1 MAFAICRPRHP
12 GSPIGPRTPASPA
25 ASNPNRGRR
34 LPLAALP
41 DSNWTSLV
49 ESEVNF
55 AVTAAPRIDDYPRRR
70 SQKSVAAFS
79 DFECRFSGPG
89 TPKIPTGLK
98 LGLTGKRVNTER
110 NLRRTVLRNGLIVL
124 TERMD
129 HLRSVAMG
137 VWIKSG
143 SRCEPAETNGI
154 SHFVEHMLFKGT
166 RSRSA
171 QLIAR
176 EMDSIGG
183 NLDAFTGKET
193 ICFNVKSLAD
203 HVPIAL
209 DILSDLVLN
218 PVFASPDIERERGVI
233 LEEIKIDEDNPDV
246 LVHELFTQS
255 FWKGHPLGKPILG
268 TTETVGRLAQNH
280 LFDYHAGRFH
290 AGNMIFSAAGNLDHD
305 HFVDAVSGKF
315 SALAGGEAPAELPAP
330 AASARI
336 ILRNK
341 KALEQVQICLGVPAP
356 PITDE
361 NRYVAL
367 VLNTVLGGGMS
378 SRLFQ
383 TIREER
389 GMAYSIY
396 SDLSPY
402 RDTGTLCVYAGTAA
416 SKALEVVDLIL
427 AEFRNLKEVELPE
440 DELTRAK
447 DQLKGNILLGLESS
461 NSRMANL
468 ARQEM
473 YFRQFFTVD
482 EVIARIDQVD
492 AAQVQAMAHRLFDPA
507 RIAVTLLGRLD
518 GVKLNR
524 TRLEC

>member
-1 MAFAICRPRHP
+1 MNGLCRVRGHCWAQNRAFPVRVQPRYQALHP
-12 GSPIGPRTPASPA
+12 
-25 ASNPNRGRR
+25 
-34 LPLAALP
+34 LPLAGNVRRFAAATCV
-41 DSNWTSLV
+41 STS
-49 ESEVNF
+49 
-55 AVTAAPRIDDYPRRR
+55 
-70 SQKSVAAFS
+70 
-79 DFECRFSGPG
+79 C
-89 TPKIPTGLK
+89 PTIVYDWK
-98 LGLTGKRVNTER
+98 TVNTER
-110 NLRRTVLRNGLIVL
+110 NLRRTVLPNGLIVL

-166 RSRSA
+166 KSRSA
-171 QLIAR
+171 LSIAR

-193 ICFNVKSLAD
+193 ICFNVKSLSD
-203 HVPIAL
+203 HVPVAL
-209 DILSDLVLN
+209 DVLADLVLN
-218 PVFASPDIERERGVI
+218 PVFAVPDIERERGVI

-268 TTETVGRLAQNH
+268 TTETVGRLAQDH
-280 LFDYHAGRFH
+280 LFDYHGNRFH
-290 AGNMIFSAAGNLDHD
+290 GGNMIFSAAGNLDHD
-305 HFVDAVSGKF
+305 GFVEAVEGKF
-315 SALAGGEAPAELPAP
+315 GPLASGSTLTELPAP
-330 AASARI
+330 EASARI

-341 KALEQVQICLGVPAP
+341 KSLEQVQICLGVPAP

-361 NRYVAL
+361 NRYSAL
-367 VLNTVLGGGMS
+367 ILNTVLGGGMS

-402 RDTGTLCVYAGTAA
+402 RDTGTLCVYAGTSAN
-416 SKALEVVDLIL
+416 KALEVIDLVL
-427 AEFRNLKEVELPE
+427 AEFRNLKEVPLSSE
-440 DELTRAK
+440 ELTRAK

-473 YFRQFFTVD
+473 YFRQFFSVD
-482 EVIARIDQVD
+482 EIIARIDTVD
-492 AAQVQAMAHRLFDPA
+492 AAQVQAMAQRLFDPA

>member
-1 MAFAICRPRHP
+1 M
-12 GSPIGPRTPASPA
+12 S
-25 ASNPNRGRR
+25 
-34 LPLAALP
+34 
-41 DSNWTSLV
+41 
-49 ESEVNF
+49 
-55 AVTAAPRIDDYPRRR
+55 
-70 SQKSVAAFS
+70 
-79 DFECRFSGPG
+79 
-89 TPKIPTGLK
+89 
-98 LGLTGKRVNTER
+98 TER
-110 NLRRTVLRNGLIVL
+110 NLRRTVLPNGLIVL

-143 SRCEPAETNGI
+143 SRCETAEVNGI

-171 QLIAR
+171 QRIAR

-183 NLDAFTGKET
+183 NLDAFTSKET
-193 ICFNVKSLAD
+193 ICFNVKSLSD

-209 DILSDLVLN
+209 DVLTDMVLN
-218 PVFASPDIERERGVI
+218 PIFALPDIERERGVI

-268 TTETVGRLAQNH
+268 TTETVGRLGQQQ
-280 LFDYHAGRFH
+280 LFDYHGDRFH
-290 AGNMIFSAAGNLDHD
+290 GGNMVFSAAGNLDHD
-305 HFVDAVSGKF
+305 RFTAAVAEKLSPLMAGKPMTEQ
-315 SALAGGEAPAELPAP
+315 SAPAP
-330 AASARI
+330 SARI
-336 ILRNK
+336 ILRTK

-361 NRYVAL
+361 NRYATL
-367 VLNTVLGGGMS
+367 ILNTVLGGGMS

-389 GMAYSIY
+389 GLAYSIY

-402 RDTGTLCVYAGTAA
+402 RDTGNLCVYAGTSAN
-416 SKALEVVDLIL
+416 KALEVVDLVL
-427 AEFRNLKEVELPE
+427 AEFRSLKETPISSEELR
-440 DELTRAK
+440 RAK
-447 DQLKGNILLGLESS
+447 DQVKGNILLGLESS

-473 YFRQFFTVD
+473 YFKQFFSA
-482 EVIARIDQVD
+482 EEIIARVEDVGADHVQKM
-492 AAQVQAMAHRLFDPA
+492 AQRLFNPEG
-507 RIAVTLLGRLD
+507 IAVTLLGRLD
-518 GVKLNR
+518 GVKLTR
-524 TRLEC
+524 TRLSC